1 MQRVHYDDQD
11 IPRWSKTR
19 CLPGVGSQSHHQ
31 RLPLRC
37 LQYCKVRSY
46 GFLVFATEMSVDS
59 MEIYAIEIYRVYQ
72 GPFLA
77 MLLAFQGS
85 STCHVPGQRCLAGC
99 SKSNRLKRIW
109 SKIIKS
115 VFFYFVKIS
124 LTKIVRNLGPIQY
137 IDTEWALRTT
147 FWHSDSPDIWSPKAL
162 RHSVCCAG
170 RKENLPYLVAE
181 IFRHASFGHP
191 DAQRARD
198 AVAFVIICRI

>member
-1 MQRVHYDDQD
+1 MLSRYIEYIKGHSLPCSLHFRVPQRVTCQD
-11 IPRWSKTR
+11 RGALQAAQSRTDWREFGQKSLNR
-19 CLPGVGSQSHHQ
+19 C
-31 RLPLRC
+31 
-37 LQYCKVRSY
+37 
-46 GFLVFATEMSVDS
+46 
-59 MEIYAIEIYRVYQ
+59 
-72 GPFLA
+72 
-77 MLLAFQGS
+77 
-85 STCHVPGQRCLAGC
+85 
-99 SKSNRLKRIW
+99 
-109 SKIIKS
+109 
-115 VFFYFVKIS
+115 FFYFVKIS